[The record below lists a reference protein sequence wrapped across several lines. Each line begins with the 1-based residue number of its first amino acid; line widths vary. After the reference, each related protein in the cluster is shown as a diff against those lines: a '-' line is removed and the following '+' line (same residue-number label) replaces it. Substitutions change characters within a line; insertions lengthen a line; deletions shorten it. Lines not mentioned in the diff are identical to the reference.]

1 MGIAERTKTLENYWK
16 GHSQVQP
23 LWCLSIS
30 GFLLKWFIVCLAQQN
45 DVSRHLLQKTDQTLP
60 RFQTPK
66 YGRGVSGSW
75 CEGNLVSAT
84 GHRLALM
91 AASLHHRA
99 PWHQNIQTAP
109 ASSLGFPTGLWWVA
123 LNRATE
129 GPWLC
134 WSKRKIKDS
143 LNDKN
148 DWNWGISCTRGPP
161 VACIGPH
168 PAKKKR
174 GERVRLYG
182 FTTDYAPTTWDPTA
196 SVVARRGGN
205 QPATLVDLTNSDFQS
220 LSSTW
225 FANMCCIWQLEDFD
239 KK

>member
-1 MGIAERTKTLENYWK
+1 MRTQYIHFRFPWTLLREPKHLKITGKGIPKCN
-16 GHSQVQP
+16 HSD
-23 LWCLSIS
+23 
-30 GFLLKWFIVCLAQQN
+30 VCQSQAFSWN
-45 DVSRHLLQKTDQTLP
+45 DSSSDVSRHLLQKTDHTLP
-60 RFQTPK
+60 RFQAPK

-205 QPATLVDLTNSDFQS
+205 QPATLVDLTNSDF
-220 LSSTW
+220 
-225 FANMCCIWQLEDFD
+225 
-239 KK
+239 